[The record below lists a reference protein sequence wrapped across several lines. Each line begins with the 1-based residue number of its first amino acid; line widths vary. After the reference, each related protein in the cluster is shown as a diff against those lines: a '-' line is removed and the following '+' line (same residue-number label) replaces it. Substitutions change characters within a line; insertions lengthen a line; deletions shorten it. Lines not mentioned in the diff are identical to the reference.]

1 MKNLKKK
8 SKKRKHIK
16 KLIFVFINIAL
27 MFKKEIK
34 NVETKIKDGD
44 IYESQVCEKLLQNG

>member
-1 MKNLKKK
+1 
-8 SKKRKHIK
+8 
-16 KLIFVFINIAL
+16 

-44 IYESQVCEKLLQNG
+44 IYESQVCEKLLKNG